1 MSFMSYVAA
10 RERHRRKR
18 PRRKHEMKSN
28 ETKVLTRALGLPEC
42 ITITA
47 GAVIGVGLF
56 TTGSSQVGIMGPS
69 IIIATIIAF
78 LLVLWPAAIY
88 GEMAAALPLAG
99 GTYAYAKRA
108 INYPVAVFCSW
119 NYTVAQIGIGGAE
132 ALAFANYW
140 AILMEALGIS
150 WNVDTRITASAL
162 FILFVVVNYFGI
174 EFAGKWQNMSMYF
187 FWGVSIVWF
196 MSVFNKMDFSH
207 FTSPLDGI
215 PSNPNAFAVVVLMVW
230 WCFAG
235 FETVVGMGA
244 EVKFPKTTIPR
255 ALCLS
260 PFIVFGVNALFQW
273 FLVGL
278 TPAADLAGLATA
290 DAPFAFCMN
299 AAGIVGIPVII
310 LCLGITFGGDFS
322 TMNPCVTGPAR
333 YMYVMANDGNMPK
346 VFGKLHPK
354 YNTPYI
360 SILVVGIL
368 GVVLISTGSIAIL
381 AAMCAFCQMTCY
393 IIGYISYLMLK
404 KKEPNLER
412 PFKVPFG
419 TFGAYF
425 SIVAY
430 FALAILA
437 LDMNALPFNLGFDA
451 ICIIYYFLFVRKRP
465 IPQDAVDV
473 ELLTLQSADPTAEEK
488 AALDKQFKVWRIGA
502 IGVFVA
508 ALFLFVVSYII

>member
-1 MSFMSYVAA
+1 M
-10 RERHRRKR
+10 
-18 PRRKHEMKSN
+18 N
-28 ETKVLTRALGLPEC
+28 ESKNKVLTRAWGLREC
-42 ITITA
+42 NTITA

-56 TTGSSQVGIMGPS
+56 TTGSSQVGIMGSS
-69 IIIATIIAF
+69 IIVATIIAF

-88 GEMAAALPLAG
+88 GELAAALPLAG

-140 AILMEALGIS
+140 GILMNALNIP
-150 WNVDTRITASAL
+150 WNVDVRITASAL
-162 FILFVVVNYFGI
+162 FVLFVAVNYFGI

-196 MSVFNKMDFSH
+196 ISVFNKMDFSN
-207 FTSPLDGI
+207 FTSPVAGI
-215 PSNPNAFAVVVLMVW
+215 PSDVTSFATVVLMVW

-244 EVKFPKTTIPR
+244 EVKFPKVTLPR

-260 PFIVFGVNALFQW
+260 PLIVFGVNALFQW

-278 TPAADLAGLATA
+278 TPADKLAGLAEA
-290 DAPFAFCMN
+290 AAPFAYCMEV
-299 AAGIVGIPVII
+299 AGIVGIPVIV

-346 VFGKLHPK
+346 AFGKLHPK

-360 SILVVGIL
+360 SILVVGVL
-368 GVVLISTGSIAIL
+368 GVLLISTGSIAIL
-381 AAMCAFCQMTCY
+381 ATMCAFCQMTCY

-419 TFGAYF
+419 TFGAWF

-430 FALAILA
+430 LILAFLA
-437 LDMNALPFNLGFDA
+437 LDMNALPYNLAFDA
-451 ICIIYYFLFVRKRP
+451 ICILYYFFFVRKRP
-465 IPQDAVDV
+465 IPQEAVDV
-473 ELLTLQSADPTAEEK
+473 ELLTMQSAEPTAEEK
-488 AALDKQFKVWRIGA
+488 AALDKQFNKWKIGA
-502 IGVFVA
+502 ITVFVV
-508 ALFLFVVSYII
+508 ALLLFIVGYFL

>member
-1 MSFMSYVAA
+1 MQES
-10 RERHRRKR
+10 K
-18 PRRKHEMKSN
+18 N
-28 ETKVLTRALGLPEC
+28 KVLTRALGLPEC
-42 ITITA
+42 VTITA

-56 TTGSSQVGIMGPS
+56 TTGSSQVGIMGSS

-88 GEMAAALPLAG
+88 GELSAALPLAG

-140 AILMEALGIS
+140 AILLGALGIP
-150 WNVDTRITASAL
+150 WNVDPRITASTL
-162 FILFVVVNYFGI
+162 FIIFVAVNYFGI
-174 EFAGKWQNMSMYF
+174 EFAGKWQNCSMYF
-187 FWGVSIVWF
+187 FWGASIVWF
-196 MSVFNKMDFSH
+196 ISVFNKMDFTR
-207 FTSPLDGI
+207 FTSPIAGI
-215 PSNPNAFAVVVLMVW
+215 PSSVTSFATVVLMVW

-244 EVKFPKTTIPR
+244 EVKFPKITLPR
-255 ALCLS
+255 ALCIS
-260 PFIVFGVNALFQW
+260 PFIVFGVNTLFQW

-278 TPAADLAGLATA
+278 TPADSLSGLATA
-290 DAPFAFCMN
+290 TAPFAFCMN
-299 AAGIVGIPVII
+299 TAGIIGIPVVI

-346 VFGKLHPK
+346 AFGRLHPK

-360 SILVVGIL
+360 SILTVGIL
-368 GVVLISTGSIAIL
+368 GVLLISTGSIAIL

-393 IIGYISYLMLK
+393 IIGYISYLMLQ

-419 TFGAYF
+419 TFGAWF
-425 SIVAY
+425 SIATYAV
-430 FALAILA
+430 LAVLA
-437 LDMNALPFNLGFDA
+437 LDMHALPFNLGFDA
-451 ICIIYYFLFVRKRP
+451 ICILYYFVFVRKRP
-465 IPQDAVDV
+465 IPQEAIDV
-473 ELLTLQSADPTAEEK
+473 ELLTLQSASPTAEEK
-488 AALDKQFKVWRIGA
+488 LSLDKQFNRWKIGA
-502 IGVFVA
+502 IA
-508 ALFLFVVSYII
+508 AFIVSLLLFVVSYFL

>member
-1 MSFMSYVAA
+1 
-10 RERHRRKR
+10 
-18 PRRKHEMKSN
+18 
-28 ETKVLTRALGLPEC
+28 
-42 ITITA
+42 
-47 GAVIGVGLF
+47 
-56 TTGSSQVGIMGPS
+56 
-69 IIIATIIAF
+69 
-78 LLVLWPAAIY
+78 
-88 GEMAAALPLAG
+88 
-99 GTYAYAKRA
+99 
-108 INYPVAVFCSW
+108 
-119 NYTVAQIGIGGAE
+119 
-132 ALAFANYW
+132 
-140 AILMEALGIS
+140 
-150 WNVDTRITASAL
+150 
-162 FILFVVVNYFGI
+162 
-174 EFAGKWQNMSMYF
+174 
-187 FWGVSIVWF
+187 
-196 MSVFNKMDFSH
+196 
-207 FTSPLDGI
+207 
-215 PSNPNAFAVVVLMVW
+215 
-230 WCFAG
+230 
-235 FETVVGMGA
+235 
-244 EVKFPKTTIPR
+244 
-255 ALCLS
+255 
-260 PFIVFGVNALFQW
+260 
-273 FLVGL
+273 
-278 TPAADLAGLATA
+278 
-290 DAPFAFCMN
+290 
-299 AAGIVGIPVII
+299 
-310 LCLGITFGGDFS
+310 
-322 TMNPCVTGPAR
+322 
-333 YMYVMANDGNMPK
+333 MYVMANDGNMPK

>member
-1 MSFMSYVAA
+1 M
-10 RERHRRKR
+10 
-18 PRRKHEMKSN
+18 N
-28 ETKVLTRALGLPEC
+28 ESKTKVLTRALGLPEC

-56 TTGSSQVGIMGPS
+56 TTGSSQVGIMGSS
-69 IIIATIIAF
+69 IIVATIIAF
-78 LLVLWPAAIY
+78 FLVLWPAAIY

-140 AILMEALGIS
+140 GILMNALNIP
-150 WNVDTRITASAL
+150 WNVDVRITASAL
-162 FILFVVVNYFGI
+162 FVLFVAVNYFGI

-196 MSVFNKMDFSH
+196 ISVFNKMDFSN
-207 FTSPLDGI
+207 FTSPVAGI
-215 PSNPNAFAVVVLMVW
+215 PSDVTSFATVVLMVW

-244 EVKFPKTTIPR
+244 EVKFPKVTLPR

-260 PFIVFGVNALFQW
+260 PLIVFGVNALFQW

-278 TPAADLAGLATA
+278 TPADKLAGLAEA
-290 DAPFAFCMN
+290 AAPFAYCMEV
-299 AAGIVGIPVII
+299 AGIVGIPVIV

-346 VFGKLHPK
+346 AFGKLHPK

-360 SILVVGIL
+360 SILVVGVL
-368 GVVLISTGSIAIL
+368 GVLLISTGSIAIL
-381 AAMCAFCQMTCY
+381 ATMCAFCQMTCY

-419 TFGAYF
+419 TFGAWF

-430 FALAILA
+430 LILAFLA
-437 LDMNALPFNLGFDA
+437 LDMNALPYNLAFDA
-451 ICIIYYFLFVRKRP
+451 ICILYYFFFVRKRP
-465 IPQDAVDV
+465 IPQEAVDV
-473 ELLTLQSADPTAEEK
+473 ELLTMQSAEPTAEEK
-488 AALDKQFKVWRIGA
+488 AALDKQFNKWKIGA
-502 IGVFVA
+502 IAVFVV
-508 ALFLFVVSYII
+508 ALLLFVVSYFI

>member
-1 MSFMSYVAA
+1 MSLHGNDM
-10 RERHRRKR
+10 EGKWTRRKY
-18 PRRKHEMKSN
+18 EMKPN

-69 IIIATIIAF
+69 IIVATIIAF

-174 EFAGKWQNMSMYF
+174 EFAGKWQNISMYF

-207 FTSPLDGI
+207 FTSPVDGL
-215 PSNPNAFAVVVLMVW
+215 PGSPNAFAIVVLMVW

-255 ALCLS
+255 ALCLA
-260 PFIVFGVNALFQW
+260 PFIVFSVNTLFQW

-278 TPAADLAGLATA
+278 TPPADLAGLATA

-360 SILVVGIL
+360 SILVVGVL

-430 FALAILA
+430 FVLAILA

-451 ICIIYYFLFVRKRP
+451 ICIIYYFVFVRKRP
-465 IPQDAVDV
+465 IPQNAVDV
-473 ELLTLQSADPTAEEK
+473 ELLTLQSAEPTAEEK
-488 AALDKQFKVWRIGA
+488 AALDKQFKVWRFGA
-502 IGVFVA
+502 IGVFIVGLL
-508 ALFLFVVSYII
+508 LFAVSYII

>member
-1 MSFMSYVAA
+1 
-10 RERHRRKR
+10 
-18 PRRKHEMKSN
+18 MKSN

-69 IIIATIIAF
+69 IIVATIIAF

-132 ALAFANYW
+132 ALAFANNW

-187 FWGVSIVWF
+187 FWGVSFVWF

-255 ALCLS
+255 ALCLA

>member
-1 MSFMSYVAA
+1 MEGDRNKEDY
-10 RERHRRKR
+10 
-18 PRRKHEMKSN
+18 MKESEN
-28 ETKVLTRALGLPEC
+28 KVLTRALGLPEC

-140 AILMEALGIS
+140 AILMEALGIP
-150 WNVDTRITASAL
+150 WNVDPRITASAL
-162 FILFVVVNYFGI
+162 FILFVAVNYFGI
-174 EFAGKWQNMSMYF
+174 EFAGKWQNVSMYF

-207 FTSPLDGI
+207 FTSPIDGI
-215 PSNPNAFAVVVLMVW
+215 PASATSFATVVLMVW

-244 EVKFPKTTIPR
+244 EVKFPKITLPR

-278 TPAADLAGLATA
+278 TPTADLAGLATA
-290 DAPFAFCMN
+290 DAPFAYCMN
-299 AAGIVGIPVII
+299 VAGIVGIPVII

-346 VFGKLHPK
+346 AFGKLHPK

-360 SILVVGIL
+360 SILTVGIL
-368 GVVLISTGSIAIL
+368 GVLLISTGSISIL

-404 KKEPNLER
+404 KKEPDLER

-419 TFGAYF
+419 TFGAWV

-430 FALAILA
+430 FVLAVLA

-451 ICIIYYFLFVRKRP
+451 ICIIYYFVFVRKRP
-465 IPQDAVDV
+465 IPQEAVDV
-473 ELLTLQSADPTAEEK
+473 ELLTLQSADPTPEEK
-488 AALDKQFKVWRIGA
+488 AALDKQFKGWRIGA
-502 IGVFVA
+502 ITVFIVA
-508 ALFLFVVSYII
+508 LLLFVVSYVL

>member
-1 MSFMSYVAA
+1 M
-10 RERHRRKR
+10 
-18 PRRKHEMKSN
+18 N
-28 ETKVLTRALGLPEC
+28 ESKNKVLTRALGLAEC

-56 TTGSSQVGIMGPS
+56 TTGSSQVGVMGPS
-69 IIIATIIAF
+69 IPIATIIAF

-140 AILMEALGIS
+140 EILMGAFGIP
-150 WNVDTRITASAL
+150 WAVDPRITASAL
-162 FILFVVVNYFGI
+162 FILFVAVNYFGI
-174 EFAGKWQNMSMYF
+174 EFAGKWQNVSMYF

-196 MSVFNKMDFSH
+196 ITVFKEMNFAN
-207 FTSPLDGI
+207 FTSPLDGM
-215 PSNPNAFAVVVLMVW
+215 PEGATAFATCVLMVW

-244 EVKFPKTTIPR
+244 EVKFPQITLPR

-278 TPAADLAGLATA
+278 VPNTALAGLAEA
-290 DAPFAFCMN
+290 AAPFAYAMET
-299 AAGIVGIPVII
+299 AGIVGLPVII

-333 YMYVMANDGNMPK
+333 YMYVMANDGNMPQ

-354 YNTPYI
+354 FNTPYI

-368 GVVLISTGSIAIL
+368 GVALIATGSISIL
-381 AAMCAFCQMTCY
+381 ASMCAFCQMTCY

-419 TFGAYF
+419 SLGAWF
-425 SIVAY
+425 SIIAY
-430 FALAILA
+430 AALAVLA
-437 LDMNALPFNLGFDA
+437 LDMNALPYNLAFDA
-451 ICIIYYFLFVRKRP
+451 ICILYYVFYVRKRP
-465 IPQDAVDV
+465 IPQESVDI
-473 ELLTLQSADPTAEEK
+473 EMLTLQTAAPTAEEK
-488 AALDKQFKVWRIGA
+488 TKLDKEFKIWKIGA
-502 IGVFVA
+502 IGVFIVA
-508 ALFLFVVSYII
+508 NLLFLISYYI

>member
-1 MSFMSYVAA
+1 
-10 RERHRRKR
+10 
-18 PRRKHEMKSN
+18 MKSN